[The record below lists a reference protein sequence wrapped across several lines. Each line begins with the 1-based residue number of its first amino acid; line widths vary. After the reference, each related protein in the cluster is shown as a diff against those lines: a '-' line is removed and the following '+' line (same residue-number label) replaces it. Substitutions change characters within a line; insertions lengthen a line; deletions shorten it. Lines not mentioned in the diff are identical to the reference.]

1 MEDPLLNARL
11 LSLYDGSD
19 DVKRAVPSASLFQS
33 EDPELCLLNQG
44 NRQHPPACSVDRI
57 RRVLRY
63 NAFGRGTD
71 GKAGESKPCGRG
83 EVGLWG
89 LCSFMN
95 ATTPAKVNVQ
105 RCHLSAGVMMVEAAA
120 DLPAGTE
127 LLTMYSMDA
136 GPDQMRNQWG
146 IEQDML
152 E

>member
-19 DVKRAVPSASLFQS
+19 DVKRTVPPASLFQS
-33 EDPELCLLNQG
+33 EDPELCLNQDK
-44 NRQHPPACSVDRI
+44 RQQHPACSVDRI

-63 NAFGRGTD
+63 NAFGRETD
-71 GKAGESKPCGRG
+71 GKAGESKPYGRG

-105 RCHLSAGVMMVEAAA
+105 RCHLSAGVMIVEAAA

-127 LLTMYSMDA
+127 LLTMYSMNA
-136 GPDQMRNQWG
+136 GPDQMRKQWG